1 MAKTVN
7 SELHAWGDLI
17 ERRIGA
23 FATRQAIRDHAYVMA
38 AVGLAICKVQDVAE
52 SSTYRR
58 AQCVQDA
65 ERLRTHGN
73 CLNSIRD
80 FHRYQSTTAPA
91 NGECSAAADCPA
103 QRKAVLKIRS

>member
-1 MAKTVN
+1 MHPRQNIARRWLTLNGETVN
-7 SELHAWGDLI
+7 SQLQARGDLL

-23 FATRQAIRDHAYVMA
+23 FAARQAIRDDTYVMA

-58 AQCVQDA
+58 AQCVQYA

-73 CLNSIRD
+73 C
-80 FHRYQSTTAPA
+80 
-91 NGECSAAADCPA
+91 
-103 QRKAVLKIRS
+103 